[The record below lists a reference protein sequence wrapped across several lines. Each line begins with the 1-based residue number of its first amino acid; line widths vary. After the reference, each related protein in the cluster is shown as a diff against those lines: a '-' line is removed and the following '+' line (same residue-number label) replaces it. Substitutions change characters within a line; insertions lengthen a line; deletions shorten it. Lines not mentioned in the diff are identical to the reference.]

1 MRHTNAK
8 EAPYTDNGF
17 RSTVGLRSRDINAFH
32 TVQEFLHALIEEQTQ
47 KALDISAANPDLKAY
62 FNYAVQ
68 QFASHGK
75 NATLA

>member
-1 MRHTNAK
+1 MRHTSAK

-47 KALDISAANPDLKAY
+47 KALDISAANPDLRPY
-62 FNYAVQ
+62 FSYATAQ
-68 QFASHGK
+68 YATHGK